1 MMHKN
6 WGEVT
11 NVDPEKLYKLFE
23 LIDDI
28 GVHHEWS
35 ALDGELSI
43 RAGDVWITF
52 NADADLMAEATRD
65 DFAYADAQRIADLY
79 WRQ

>member
-1 MMHKN
+1 MSKN

-11 NVDPEKLYKLFE
+11 NVDLDKLYKLFE
-23 LIDDI
+23 IIEDI

-35 ALDGELSI
+35 ADHGELSI
-43 RAGDVWITF
+43 RAGEVWITF
-52 NADADLMAEATRD
+52 TADPDVIADMHND
-65 DFAYADAQRIADLY
+65 NNAYADAQRVAEMY